1 MPSCIICHLNINE
14 NTDSFK
20 SCKNLHLV
28 HKTCLA
34 EWLLHSQNCPLC
46 SEPYSPDLIDQFKDY
61 KDKKQKEK
69 QAALDKEL
77 QEESRKKMQ
86 QVADKILFLKLV
98 ESIEHLIEEEK
109 FNEAIEKLLDLYNEN
124 STDERDLNILYLLGK
139 ANYLKGRYD
148 MAINFFFKLVKIKYN
163 YPDGFLYLG
172 RSYEKLGLKD
182 KAQWAY
188 DRISSSQK

>member
-46 SEPYSPDLIDQFKDY
+46 NEPYSQSLIDQFKDY
-61 KDKKQKEK
+61 KDQKEQER
-69 QAALDKEL
+69 QAALNKEL

-86 QVADKILFLKLV
+86 EVADKIYFLKLV
-98 ESIEHLIEEEK
+98 ESIELLIEEEK

-148 MAINFFFKLVKIKYN
+148 LAINFLFKLVKMKYD
-163 YPDGFLYLG
+163 YPNGFLYLG
-172 RSYEKLGLKD
+172 KAYEKLGLHD
-182 KAQWAY
+182 KAKWAF
-188 DRISSSQK
+188 DRIKESK